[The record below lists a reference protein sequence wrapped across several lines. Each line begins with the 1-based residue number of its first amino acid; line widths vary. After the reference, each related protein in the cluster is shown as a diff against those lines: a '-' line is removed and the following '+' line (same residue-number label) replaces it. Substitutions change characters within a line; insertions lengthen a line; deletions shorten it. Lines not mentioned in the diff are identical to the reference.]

1 MAVRVIDGDWTIG
14 GRARVEPGI
23 AMRPPA
29 LFLPVGRLASER
41 LTCAHIARVTP
52 LVGRAKAL
60 TLRALETRAQND
72 ANLRSATD
80 SPWWGP
86 SGEEGRLVRVE
97 TRDGR
102 SATLVVVDRSE
113 YARLML
119 LSPPDHAKRMH

>member
-23 AMRPPA
+23 AMRPAA

-41 LTCAHIARVTP
+41 LTSVHIARVTP

-60 TLRALETRAQND
+60 TLRALENRAESD
-72 ANLRSATD
+72 PNLRCATA
-80 SPWWGP
+80 SPWWAP
-86 SGEEGRLVRVE
+86 SGEEGRVVRVE

-119 LSPPDHAKRMH
+119 LSQPDHATRMH